1 MHPERVSTPCSD
13 MPESPIRTVFANRL
27 RAARTALE
35 LSQAELG
42 ARVGIPED
50 VASTRVNRYE
60 RGVHEPDLA
69 TAEALADELGIPLPA
84 LVARDDQMAQLIAG
98 FAALPQAKQKAIL
111 GQLETLLGA
120 RKSEEIRARLDQST
134 HLAEAKPGKRRL

>member
-1 MHPERVSTPCSD
+1 
-13 MPESPIRTVFANRL
+13 MPKSPIRAVFANRL
-27 RAARTALE
+27 RTARTALG

-84 LVARDDQMAQLIAG
+84 LVARDDGMAMLIAG
-98 FAALPQAKQKAIL
+98 FAALSQAKQKAML
-111 GQLETLLGA
+111 AQLETALGA
-120 RKSEEIRARLDQST
+120 KKAEEVRAQLDQATLSDGSAT
-134 HLAEAKPGKRRL
+134 RTPRRL

>member
-1 MHPERVSTPCSD
+1 
-13 MPESPIRTVFANRL
+13 MPKSPIRTVFANRL
-27 RAARTALE
+27 RAARTALG

-84 LVARDDQMAQLIAG
+84 LVARDDGMAMLIAG
-98 FAALPQAKQKAIL
+98 FAALSQAKQKAML
-111 GQLETLLGA
+111 AQLETALGA
-120 RKSEEIRARLDQST
+120 KKAEEVRAQLDQAT
-134 HLAEAKPGKRRL
+134 TIAATGGKGPTRRL

>member
-1 MHPERVSTPCSD
+1 
-13 MPESPIRTVFANRL
+13 MPKQPIRTVFASRL
-27 RAARTALE
+27 RAARAALG

-69 TAEALADELGIPLPA
+69 TAEALAEELGIPLPA
-84 LVARDDQMAQLIAG
+84 LVARDDGLALLIAG

-111 GQLETLLGA
+111 GQLESALGA
-120 RKSEEIRARLDQST
+120 KKAEEIRAQLDQTASQAT
-134 HLAEAKPGKRRL
+134 SAKTKAKRRL

>member
-1 MHPERVSTPCSD
+1 
-13 MPESPIRTVFANRL
+13 MPKQPIRAVFANRL
-27 RAARTALE
+27 RAARAALG

-69 TAEALADELGIPLPA
+69 TAEALAEELGIPLPA
-84 LVARDDQMAQLIAG
+84 LVARDDAMALLIAG
-98 FAALPQAKQKAIL
+98 YAALPQAKQKAIL
-111 GQLETLLGA
+111 GQLESALGA
-120 RKSEEIRARLDQST
+120 KKAEEIRARLDQST
-134 HLAEAKPGKRRL
+134 TTMTGERKAGPRRL

>member
-1 MHPERVSTPCSD
+1 
-13 MPESPIRTVFANRL
+13 MPKSPIRAVFANRL
-27 RAARTALE
+27 RAARTALG

-84 LVARDDQMAQLIAG
+84 LVARDDGMAMLIAG
-98 FAALPQAKQKAIL
+98 FAALSQAKQKAML
-111 GQLETLLGA
+111 AQLETALGMKKA
-120 RKSEEIRARLDQST
+120 EEVRAQLDQATLSDGSAT
-134 HLAEAKPGKRRL
+134 RTPRRL

>member
-1 MHPERVSTPCSD
+1 
-13 MPESPIRTVFANRL
+13 MPKLPIRAVFANRL
-27 RAARTALE
+27 RAARTALGV
-35 LSQAELG
+35 SQAELG

-84 LVARDDQMAQLIAG
+84 LIARDDGMAMLIAG
-98 FAALPQAKQKAIL
+98 SGPEFERPRCQHFYGRISNSQAI
-111 GQLETLLGA
+111 
-120 RKSEEIRARLDQST
+120 
-134 HLAEAKPGKRRL
+134 GKRAKSLPRLLVGGVGNQTLNLP

>member
-1 MHPERVSTPCSD
+1 
-13 MPESPIRTVFANRL
+13 MPKSPIRAVFANRL
-27 RAARTALE
+27 RAARTALG

-84 LVARDDQMAQLIAG
+84 LVARDNGMAMLIAG
-98 FAALPQAKQKAIL
+98 FAALSQGKQKAML
-111 GQLETLLGA
+111 AQLETALGA
-120 RKSEEIRARLDQST
+120 KKAEEVRAQLDQATLSDGSAT
-134 HLAEAKPGKRRL
+134 RAPRRL